1 MRNRCVAVLI
11 VLFLSVVGAAVLHAG
26 GQKEGA
32 APTQP
37 SAQPAKQYT
46 MESVPKLVATWFDR
60 FFVGVK
66 KAGTDFG
73 VKVSQQAPAAADPA
87 QQVRL
92 IEDGINAGN
101 NAILVVPND
110 AQSIEPVLAR
120 AQAQGIATV
129 THESPNQKNADYDI
143 EMIDNKAFGR
153 KAMELMVKGMG
164 ATSGEYVI
172 FVGSLTV
179 PAHNIWA
186 DAAVAL
192 AQEKYPGLKQVA
204 DRYPVSE
211 DQNAARQAALA
222 IITAHPNIKAFL
234 TFGSQG
240 GPGASQALR
249 QKGLMG
255 KIVVIAT
262 TAPSQ
267 AAEYLKDGSMYAS
280 VLWDPGEAGYAM
292 VYLSKLIL
300 DGKKGTIGPDLDIP
314 TLGKPYSVSG
324 NTLVYDRP
332 LVVTKDN
339 VDQFSGF

>member
-1 MRNRCVAVLI
+1 MRNRFLAVLI
-11 VLFLSVVGAAVLHAG
+11 VAFLSIVGTAAL
-26 GQKEGA
+26 
-32 APTQP
+32 
-37 SAQPAKQYT
+37 SAQQYT
-46 MESVPKLVATWFDR
+46 MESVPKLVATWFDE
-60 FFVGVK
+60 FYKGVQ

-73 VKVSQQAPAAADPA
+73 VTVSQQAPAAADPA

-92 IEDGINAGN
+92 IEDAVNAGN

-110 AQSIEPVLAR
+110 AKSIEPVLAR
-120 AQAQGIATV
+120 AQAQKIVTV

-143 EMIDNKAFGR
+143 EMLDNKAFGR
-153 KAMELMVKGMG
+153 KSMELMVKGMG

-192 AQEKYPGLKQVA
+192 AQQKYPGLKQVA
-204 DRYPVSE
+204 SRYPVSE
-211 DQNAARQAALA
+211 DQNAAREAALS

-240 GPGASQALR
+240 GPGASLAIR
-249 QKGLMG
+249 QKGLNG
-255 KIVVIAT
+255 KITVIAT

-280 VLWDPGEAGYAM
+280 VLWDPAEAGYAM
-292 VYLSKLIL
+292 IYLAKLVL
-300 DGKKGTIGPDLDIP
+300 DGKKGMIGPNLDIP
-314 TLGKPYSVSG
+314 TLGKPYSISG
-324 NTLVYDRP
+324 NTLIYDRP
-332 LVVTKDN
+332 LIVTKDN
-339 VDQFSGF
+339 VDQYSGF